1 MTIKVVPL
9 TKINYTIYNGVYKNQ
24 TLHIILDN
32 AKLYA
37 KYGLD
42 SSPEDYNLLT
52 NNSFIWNINSLLTLD
67 SINQVMEDIFE
78 YCNILWDM
86 LNPEWDGYQWVGTF
100 ENESEADDLIE
111 KIQEFCDTDSE
122 ELEQFK
128 IISPKEYGIIFNN
141 LSPKEMRRI
150 VSSKAYLES
159 GVLFEKDPYDFANYA
174 IEFNAI
180 TADKYLGA
188 VNDSFQV
195 FLDYVNNIEDVLYT
209 NDKDSTFIVSMYNDA
224 MHFYADVIS
233 EPDNISYIELLQY
246 GNSYFGQLISM
257 IEANELF
264 KDSNLVETFSKYI
277 VDGIDMSSYVKRSIE
292 DTDTDTETETENNDE
307 SNQDTQNQDNAE
319 YDNLTDNQSSDNTTN
334 QNKDSSMDL
343 FDFV

>member
-24 TLHIILDN
+24 TLHVILDD

-37 KYGLD
+37 KYGLN
-42 SSPEDYNLLT
+42 SSPDDYNSLT
-52 NNSFIWNINSLLTLD
+52 NNSFIWKINSLLTLD
-67 SINQVMEDIFE
+67 SINQVLEDIFE

-100 ENESEADDLIE
+100 DNESDADDLIN
-111 KIQEFCDTDSE
+111 KIQEFCDVDSE

-128 IISPKEYGIIFNN
+128 IISPQDYGIIFNN

-159 GVLFEKDPYDFANYA
+159 GVLFEQDPYDFANYA
-174 IEFNAI
+174 IEFNAV
-180 TADKYLGA
+180 TADKYLAA
-188 VNDSFQV
+188 VNESFQV

-224 MHFYADVIS
+224 MHFYDDVIS
-233 EPDNISYIELLQY
+233 KPDNISYIELLQY
-246 GNSYFGQLISM
+246 GNSYFGQLIQM
-257 IEANELF
+257 IESNELF
-264 KDSNLVETFSKYI
+264 KDSNLVETFSKYV
-277 VDGIDMSSYVKRSIE
+277 VDGIDMSSYVRKSMTDDDTTEAENDTNIE
-292 DTDTDTETETENNDE
+292 PD
-307 SNQDTQNQDNAE
+307 QDNTQ
-319 YDNLTDNQSSDNTTN
+319 YDNLTDDQSSDNSPE

>member
-24 TLHIILDN
+24 TLHVILDD

-42 SSPEDYNLLT
+42 SSPDDYNSLT
-52 NNSFIWNINSLLTLD
+52 NNSFIWKINSLLTLD
-67 SINQVMEDIFE
+67 SINQVLEDIFE

-100 ENESEADDLIE
+100 DNESDADDLIN
-111 KIQEFCDTDSE
+111 KIQEFCDVDSE

-128 IISPKEYGIIFNN
+128 IISPQDYGIIFNN

-159 GVLFEKDPYDFANYA
+159 GVLFEQDPYDFANYA
-174 IEFNAI
+174 IEFNAV
-180 TADKYLGA
+180 TADKYLAA
-188 VNDSFQV
+188 VNESFQV

-224 MHFYADVIS
+224 MHFYDDVIS
-233 EPDNISYIELLQY
+233 KPDNISYIELLQY
-246 GNSYFGQLISM
+246 GNSYFGQLIQM
-257 IEANELF
+257 IESNELF
-264 KDSNLVETFSKYI
+264 KDSNLVETFSKYV
-277 VDGIDMSSYVKRSIE
+277 VDGIDMSSYVRKSMTDDDTTEAENDTNIE
-292 DTDTDTETETENNDE
+292 PD
-307 SNQDTQNQDNAE
+307 QDNTQ
-319 YDNLTDNQSSDNTTN
+319 YDNLTDDQSSDNSPE